1 MRLGFTRVVRKKI
14 IFGALIAAGGAAVVA
29 VLLLASQGDAPTVAG
44 PKSAASRAQ
53 QPGAAGAERFAAL
66 PDREAVGRPAGQPF
80 GSPSRP
86 PPSRAAAAA
95 PVAAA
100 PAAPPMPYRIAGQ
113 MVQGGAAQVV
123 LAKGDRVLTVREGD
137 TLEDGYRVEAIGPQ
151 GVTLLYVPMNIRETL
166 PFASALGIDAPAARP
181 PARSAQPPAQPSMQP
196 GSEARPAQLRW
207 EGPERVQAGSP
218 FNVALKV
225 TSDQPVRGSPLQLSY
240 DAALLEPVEVRAGGF
255 FSGGSFSYRINPGGS
270 ILVGA
275 FGPGDVAADA
285 EFLVVTFRPI
295 RAGATAELKLS
306 SVLLQGAAG
315 RAIVHAQPAAFR
327 TASQ

>member
-1 MRLGFTRVVRKKI
+1 VRKKL
-14 IFGALIAAGGAAVVA
+14 IFGALIAAGGAAAAA
-29 VLLLASQGDAPTVAG
+29 VLLMLPRGDEPAAG

-80 GSPSRP
+80 GSPWRP
-86 PPSRAAAAA
+86 PPARAGAAA

-100 PAAPPMPYRIAGQ
+100 PVAPPMPYRIAGQ

-137 TLEDGYRVEAIGPQ
+137 MLEDGYRVEAIRPQ

-166 PFASALGIDAPAARP
+166 PFASALGLDAPAAQP
-181 PARSAQPPAQPSMQP
+181 PAQSAQPPAQPAAQP

-207 EGPERVQAGSP
+207 EGPERVQAGST
-218 FNVALKV
+218 FNVALRV
-225 TSDQPVRGSPLQLSY
+225 TSDQPVRASPLQLSY
-240 DAALLEPVEVRAGGF
+240 DAALLEPVDVRAGGF

-327 TASQ
+327 TAIQ